1 MTKGGGNKTNFYN
14 HKKLF
19 AYIKMQE
26 TPAAEPIFYVLLRH
40 TLTLFPYSVA
50 ISSPCRNNYDKN
62 LAKFLEST
70 QNPRTFAPVS
80 YN

>member
-14 HKKLF
+14 RKKLF

-40 TLTLFPYSVA
+40 TQTLFPYSVA
-50 ISSPCRNNYDKN
+50 NPSPCRNNSDKN
-62 LAKFLEST
+62 PAKFLESAH
-70 QNPRTFAPVS
+70 NPRTFAPVS

>member
-14 HKKLF
+14 RKKLF

-26 TPAAEPIFYVLLRH
+26 TPAAEPIFYILLRH
-40 TLTLFPYSVA
+40 TQALFPYSVA
-50 ISSPCRNNYDKN
+50 NPSPCRNNSDKN